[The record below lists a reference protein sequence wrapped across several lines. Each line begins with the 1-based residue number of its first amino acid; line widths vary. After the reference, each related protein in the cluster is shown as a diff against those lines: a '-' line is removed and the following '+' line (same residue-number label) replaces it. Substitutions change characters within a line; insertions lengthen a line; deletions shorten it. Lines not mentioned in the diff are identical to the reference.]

1 MNIRQK
7 IIESLNNEIKD
18 MKHLIS
24 DLKQEIDIK
33 SNDFEEVKQEAQKEL
48 K

>member
-7 IIESLNNEIKD
+7 RIESLNSEIKE

-24 DLKQEIDIK
+24 DLKQEIEIK
-33 SNDFEEVKQEAQKEL
+33 SSDFEEVKCEAQKEL